1 MRLSPLLAAACA
13 ALVVVAWFLWPFASF
28 TTDPFG
34 SLFSVFR
41 AVVLFGVTLGATNV
55 IAGVLPRKPP
65 AILRSAIGFV
75 IALAVGIGV
84 SVALGLVFPPIPPD
98 TRPLFAAA
106 AADAFWVAVSLAT
119 YYFLTERAALRR

>member
-13 ALVVVAWFLWPFASF
+13 ALVVVAWFLWPFASL

-55 IAGVLPRKPP
+55 IAGVLPRAPP

-75 IALAVGIGV
+75 IAFAVCVGV
-84 SVALGLVFPPIPPD
+84 SLGLGLVFSPMSPEP
-98 TRPLFAAA
+98 RPLFAAE
-106 AADAFWVAVSLAT
+106 AADAFSVALAIGVYDVLAIGT
-119 YYFLTERAALRR
+119 RQRR